1 MKYKKLVIIL
11 AAVLTLG
18 TLTACGEDKKEEVEN
33 EVVKEEETQK
43 EETNNEKEEETNDK
57 EEEEN
62 NIPEAELTVE
72 KDTATEF
79 EEREEVERAIVQLE
93 TIEEKQFVNGHITI
107 TAGQDVDALAKEYKK
122 ILQENYPGRIVD
134 LIISSDDKLL
144 FQDTFE

>member
-11 AAVLTLG
+11 AAVLALG